1 MITCGF
7 GSRDLEG
14 IFLEERSIRE
24 RCEAKAFYVET
35 EALSAVWL
43 VLDFMDFDLAI
54 VKKLKNALTAAT
66 GVAADHAHVVT
77 THNHGCSTCDR
88 LNQELLC
95 RLAGECAAAAKRGAR
110 PAKMRHACI
119 TLKEQVNYIRRV
131 FVPEVGGT
139 ATCFWGPAPANGFD
153 SSPFVEHYLAELGE
167 GHLVSNGM
175 AHTSRP
181 VAPFA
186 PGDQRLFVVEFRA
199 LDDTPLGSFVRFA
212 AHAIC
217 CNRPEY
223 YSSDYPWHVRTEV
236 AKALGGISIFFNGP
250 CADIA
255 PGIVDKASG
264 GERWLGKLLA
274 TEAVRAISSAEFAPL
289 TEAED
294 AMHRVSL
301 PVRKEVIEDKVEVA
315 DSLPTALP
323 ERKRHLEMLR
333 LKSTLPFLRS
343 KYLNGEASVRNNIE
357 IELGLLRLNKLTL
370 LAFPGETFSTTAHLD
385 DDTVM
390 TVTEHG
396 RTVMY
401 IPPDEERRLGSYES
415 ICSVTD
421 FGAETVLRSAAKELL
436 DKRAGY

>member
-14 IFLEERSIRE
+14 IFLEERPIRE

-35 EALSAVWL
+35 ESFAAVWL

-54 VKKLKNALTAAT
+54 VKTLENALTAST
-66 GVAADHAHVVT
+66 GVSADHAHVVT
-77 THNHGCSTCDR
+77 THNHGCATCDR
-88 LNQELLC
+88 LNLELLC
-95 RLAGECAAAAKRGAR
+95 RLAGECAATAKHGAR

-131 FVPEVGGT
+131 FVPEVDGT

-153 SSPFVEHYLAELGE
+153 SSPFVEHYLAELDAGR
-167 GHLVSNGM
+167 LVCNGM

-181 VAPFA
+181 AAPFV

-212 AHAIC
+212 AHAVC
-217 CNRPEY
+217 CNCPEY

-236 AKALGGISIFFNGP
+236 AKTLGGVSIFFNGP

-255 PGIVDKASG
+255 PGVVDKASG
-264 GERWLGKLLA
+264 GEHWLGKLLA
-274 TEAVRAISSAEFAPL
+274 SEAVHAISSAEFAPL
-289 TEAED
+289 TEVED
-294 AMHRVSL
+294 AIWHVSL
-301 PVRKEVIEDKVEVA
+301 PVRKEVIENKVEVQ
-315 DSLPTALP
+315 DELPVALP
-323 ERKRHLEMLR
+323 ERKRYLEKLR

-343 KYLNGEASVRNNIE
+343 KYLNGEMSPKETIE
-357 IELGLLRLNKLTL
+357 IELGMLRFNNLKL
-370 LAFPGETFSTTAHLD
+370 LAFPGETFASTACMD
-385 DDTVM
+385 DESVM
-390 TVTEHG
+390 TITEHG

-415 ICSVTD
+415 ICSITD
-421 FGAETVLRSAAKELL
+421 FGAEMVLRNAALKLIEP
-436 DKRAGY
+436 RR